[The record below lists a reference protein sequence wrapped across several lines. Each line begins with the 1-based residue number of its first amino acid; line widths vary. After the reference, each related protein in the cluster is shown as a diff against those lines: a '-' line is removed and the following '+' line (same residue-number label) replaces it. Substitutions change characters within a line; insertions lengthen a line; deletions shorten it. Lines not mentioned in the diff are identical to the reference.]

1 MSATIVIIMAAF
13 CCLLVIGGT
22 IGLYF
27 SKKLCP
33 DFGSKCTSSPA
44 PAPKSPGP
52 APKSPGPATV
62 TSGGV
67 TGTGTYAGFVP
78 GASGGGIVGIGTGT
92 GTGTGTSAG
101 PCASAGTACRPT
113 PNDVCAQGFTPIR
126 DGNNNGISGAAAI
139 NPGMCSACCSGSG
152 DGINFTGRSPYNDPY
167 SGNPYYCTY
176 QHCRA

>member
-33 DFGSKCTSSPA
+33 DFGSKCPESPA
-44 PAPKSPGP
+44 PGPKSPGPAPKSPGP
-52 APKSPGPATV
+52 APKSPGPSTPGPATV
-62 TSGGV
+62 TSD
-67 TGTGTYAGFVP
+67 
-78 GASGGGIVGIGTGT
+78 GATGT

-101 PCASAGTACRPT
+101 PCASAGTACRHI
-113 PNDVCAQGFTPIR
+113 PNDVCAQYWITPSR
-126 DGNNNGISGAAAI
+126 DGNNNKISGAAAI
-139 NPGMCSACCSGSG
+139 NPGMCSACCSGAG
-152 DGINFTGRSPYNDPY
+152 DGITFTAKDPV
-167 SGNPYYCTY
+167 GNYCTY